1 MRVDTNFFGTVPM
14 PDAGD
19 PTVAPT
25 ARRYGNDEVIACYE
39 NMLHWSQTADA
50 LGFDTWTSR
59 GGPGVL
65 VEGHA
70 SSDWDAGLAA
80 RGHDVARAMPF
91 DSAFGHAHT
100 IVVQAD
106 GTLAAAADPRA
117 RIGSAA
123 GG

>member
-1 MRVDTNFFGTVPM
+1 MG
-14 PDAGD
+14 GD
-19 PTVAPT
+19 GQPQILLQLVTRMLLNGQDPALAVASGRWVLRGE
-25 ARRYGNDEVIACYE
+25 A
-39 NMLHWSQTADA
+39 S
-50 LGFDTWTSR
+50 GFDTWTSL

-70 SSDWDAGLAA
+70 SSDWDAGLVA

>member
-1 MRVDTNFFGTVPM
+1 MNGQSPAVAVA
-14 PDAGD
+14 AGGGCCRA
-19 PTVAPT
+19 TAPAST
-25 ARRYGNDEVIACYE
+25 RGP
-39 NMLHWSQTADA
+39 
-50 LGFDTWTSR
+50 SR

-91 DSAFGHAHT
+91 DSAFGHAHA

-106 GTLAAAADPRA
+106 GTLAAAADPSEDR
-117 RIGSAA
+117 SAA